1 MTSCLHLQSQFVTQ
15 GMLFSDETNG
25 FLDTTNGTLNSS
37 RASHLDEKAQAILT
51 DWTRRGRTAFAL
63 V

>member
-1 MTSCLHLQSQFVTQ
+1 MTSCLHLHFQFVTQ
-15 GMLFSDETNG
+15 GAALGDEPNS

-37 RASHLDEKAQAILT
+37 RASYIDEKAQIILA
-51 DWTRRGRTAFAL
+51 DWTRRGRTAIAL